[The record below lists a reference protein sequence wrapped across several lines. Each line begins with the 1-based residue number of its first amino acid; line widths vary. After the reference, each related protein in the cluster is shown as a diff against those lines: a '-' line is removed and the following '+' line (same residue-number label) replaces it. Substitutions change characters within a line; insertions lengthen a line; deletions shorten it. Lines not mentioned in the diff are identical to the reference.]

1 MKPRNL
7 GGLGPMNMPLVSD
20 QSHKISRDYG
30 CLIEDGSDEGMAFRG
45 TYIIDSKGILRHMS
59 IGDLAVGRSVD
70 ETLRLIK
77 AFQHTDAHG
86 DACPASWTPGKATI
100 NSNDEAQLKSFWQNE
115 HAKKL

>member
-1 MKPRNL
+1 
-7 GGLGPMNMPLVSD
+7 
-20 QSHKISRDYG
+20 
-30 CLIEDGSDEGMAFRG
+30 
-45 TYIIDSKGILRHMS
+45 MS

-100 NSNDEAQLKSFWQNE
+100 NSNDEAQLKSFW
-115 HAKKL
+115 